1 MEECNSVLKYN
12 FDRFQKQLS
21 VLANGWFIT
30 PTYYDDDYDKI
41 LHMNEN
47 GKVEL
52 INSEL
57 IERGLETLRGKMIFN
72 NKDLLIC
79 QFSHHYQMIFSGN
92 HKQGKI

>member
-1 MEECNSVLKYN
+1 
-12 FDRFQKQLS
+12 
-21 VLANGWFIT
+21 
-30 PTYYDDDYDKI
+30 
-41 LHMNEN
+41 MNEH

-52 INSEL
+52 VNSEL

-79 QFSHHYQMIFSGN
+79 QFLHHYQMIFSGN

>member
-1 MEECNSVLKYN
+1 
-12 FDRFQKQLS
+12 
-21 VLANGWFIT
+21 
-30 PTYYDDDYDKI
+30 
-41 LHMNEN
+41 MNEH

-52 INSEL
+52 VNSEL